1 MIKIYQCEL
10 CNISYK
16 CNSGLWR
23 HNKKLHNDIKNE
35 NKLKCSKCNK
45 ECNSRQSLY
54 YHKKVCKINT
64 NVSTD
69 VVSKEE
75 YDKIKNELE
84 KLKSIKS
91 NNTII
96 NNTIINNND
105 NRKQIIINYTPGTEP
120 INHLSHEQQ
129 KEIMDKGLSSLINL
143 IEVTNFD
150 KTKPEFHSYCVTS
163 LNDKHASVI
172 DTNTQTIKKTEKNEL
187 FDTILCN
194 NISKLE
200 KLCTNKC
207 FTISDREIYK
217 ENLERLK
224 KVLYEKK
231 TGIKKYYSEIN
242 LLSFNNNKH
251 IIATWNQ
258 IKNSLDDILF
268 SYK

>member
-1 MIKIYQCEL
+1 M
-10 CNISYK
+10 
-16 CNSGLWR
+16 
-23 HNKKLHNDIKNE
+23 
-35 NKLKCSKCNK
+35 
-45 ECNSRQSLY
+45 
-54 YHKKVCKINT
+54 
-64 NVSTD
+64 
-69 VVSKEE
+69 
-75 YDKIKNELE
+75 
-84 KLKSIKS
+84 
-91 NNTII
+91 
-96 NNTIINNND
+96 
-105 NRKQIIINYTPGTEP
+105 
-120 INHLSHEQQ
+120 
-129 KEIMDKGLSSLINL
+129 
-143 IEVTNFD
+143 
-150 KTKPEFHSYCVTS
+150 TS

-187 FDTILCN
+187 FDTILYN

-251 IIATWNQ
+251 IITTWNQ